1 MLFSEKV
8 NIEFLSHKEENKLLD
23 TGNNHILI
31 SIYVCGYCNYF
42 SYHDWQISMIQFIKT
57 EQYLALIRK
66 VKVAKQENIYIYIEK
81 KTLPVYSSPIE
92 KYISQNLF
100 VNF

>member
-1 MLFSEKV
+1 
-8 NIEFLSHKEENKLLD
+8 
-23 TGNNHILI
+23 
-31 SIYVCGYCNYF
+31 
-42 SYHDWQISMIQFIKT
+42 MIQFIKT

-66 VKVAKQENIYIYIEK
+66 VKVAKQENIYIYTLK
-81 KTLPVYSSPIE
+81 KSFMFIHQQWIFFE

>member
-8 NIEFLSHKEENKLLD
+8 NIEFPSHKEENKLLD
-23 TGNNHILI
+23 TGNNHIII

-42 SYHDWQISMIQFIKT
+42 SHHDWQISMIQFIKT

-66 VKVAKQENIYIYIEK
+66 VKVAKQENIYIYTLK
-81 KTLPVYSSPIE
+81 KSFMFIH
-92 KYISQNLF
+92 QQ
-100 VNF
+100 